1 VRASTAR
8 TVNSIRTIAAA
19 MAPAASR
26 LLVLGSTSLRELPYS
41 NSAIDA
47 QASTAG
53 NAMPTSARPGGR
65 SDDRSGRC
73 QAAATMTAKATDH
86 SASVQPPGT

>member
-1 VRASTAR
+1 
-8 TVNSIRTIAAA
+8 

-26 LLVLGSTSLRELPYS
+26 LLVRGSTSLRELPYS
-41 NSAIDA
+41 SSAIDA
-47 QASTAG
+47 HASAAG
-53 NAMPTSARPGGR
+53 NAMPTNARAAGR
-65 SDDRSGRC
+65 YDVCSGRC